1 MLKNLYIITGA
12 SQGIGEALLTE
23 LSKNDKN
30 LAFGVARTNPHDLP
44 HFITHD
50 LTEIS
55 GVNRIHDWLKLYKE
69 EASSITLINNAGM
82 IKPIGKMGSLDQNT
96 IKRAIALNITA
107 PTLLMDL
114 FIKEL
119 KDFKGEKKIL
129 NISSGA
135 ARHPYEGWA
144 VYCMTKAALD
154 HITRVI
160 HEEQK
165 NAVYPTYVS
174 SIAPG
179 VIDTKMQATI
189 RESSQ
194 DDFPNVGRFLELK
207 ATNKLDSPKEVALK
221 LIKFLHTKKMRAMPV
236 CDLRDFEEN

>member
-1 MLKNLYIITGA
+1 MITGA
-12 SQGIGEALLTE
+12 SYGIGEALLKE
-23 LSKNDKN
+23 LNKNDEN

-69 EASSITLINNAGM
+69 EALSITLINNAGM

-96 IKRAIALNITA
+96 IKRAIALNVTA
-107 PTLLMDL
+107 PTLLIDL
-114 FIKEL
+114 FLKEL
-119 KDFKGEKKIL
+119 KDFKGEKRIL

-135 ARHPYEGWA
+135 ARHPYEGWG

-154 HITRVI
+154 HITRVVY
-160 HEEQK
+160 EEQK
-165 NAVYPTYVS
+165 NTIYPTYIS
-174 SIAPG
+174 SVAPG

-189 RESSQ
+189 RESSPT
-194 DDFPNVGRFLELK
+194 DFPNIERFLELK
-207 ATNKLDSPKEVALK
+207 ENNKLESPKEVAIK
-221 LIKFLHTKKMRAMPV
+221 LIRFLETEKMKTMPV
-236 CDLRDFEEN
+236 CDLRDL